1 MSEFAVILPAAGRSL
16 RFGAGEGA
24 GRDKLFEPLGGSTVI
39 ARSVQ
44 AFLQRADVGL
54 IVLPTNQP
62 ERIEPLLADASG
74 IVGPRIQ
81 FCGGGPS
88 RAESVLSALRQV
100 PDHFEW
106 VAVHDAARPLVSQDL
121 IGRTFA
127 AARNYGAAVPALPI
141 VQTLKQATGPLP
153 ARVERTIPRQ
163 NLWAMQTPQAM
174 RRADLLAAYASCQ
187 LPLGNVTD
195 DAQLLELTGGDV
207 WLVDGDE
214 RNLKITTPAD
224 LRLAELWLALH
235 P

>member
-24 GRDKLFEPLGGSTVI
+24 GRDKLLEPLGGSTVI

-44 AFLQRADVGL
+44 AFLQRTDVGM

-100 PDHFEW
+100 PEHFEW
-106 VAVHDAARPLVSQDL
+106 VAVHDAARPLVSQEL
-121 IGRTFA
+121 IDRTFA
-127 AARNYGAAVPALPI
+127 AARKYGAAVPALPI
-141 VQTLKQATGPLP
+141 ALTVKQATGPLP
-153 ARVERTIPRQ
+153 APVERTVSRR
-163 NLWAMQTPQAM
+163 NLWAMQTPQGM
-174 RRADLLAAYASCQ
+174 RRADLLAAYASC
-187 LPLGNVTD
+187 PLALTDVTD
-195 DAQLLELTGGDV
+195 DTQLLELAGSGV
-207 WLVDGDE
+207 WLIEGEDF
-214 RNLKITTPAD
+214 NLKITTPAD
-224 LRLAELWLALH
+224 LLHAELWLRSHL
-235 P
+235 